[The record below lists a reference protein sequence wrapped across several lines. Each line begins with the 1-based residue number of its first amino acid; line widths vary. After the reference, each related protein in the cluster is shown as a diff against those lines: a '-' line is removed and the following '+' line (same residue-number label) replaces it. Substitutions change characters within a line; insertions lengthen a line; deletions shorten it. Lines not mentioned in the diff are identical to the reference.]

1 MKALFAALALML
13 FAFQP
18 AAVQAG
24 SSQAGKPLL
33 PADQVAAFSDKVQ
46 LDLAARG
53 ASVAIVAR
61 KGRHASELPKGVTYT
76 HVAFWVFS
84 TIKRADGSSYQGYR
98 VYNLYQ
104 DSNAP
109 SRSSLV
115 QDGPADFFAG
125 AHALEAGIIIP
136 DPRLQRKLLKVIA
149 SPTYRELHNRSYS
162 VLANPQTRQFQNCT
176 EHTLDVIMA
185 ALYDTNNAAQIKSNI
200 TAHFTPQVIK
210 IGGLKRT
217 FAPVASRA
225 LTTQDHGA
233 QIRTAT
239 FGSILRFMKQ
249 NRLVAASYTLTPSR
263 AAGL

>member
-1 MKALFAALALML
+1 MKRLGAALALAL
-13 FAFQP
+13 FALQP
-18 AAVQAG
+18 GHADAG

-46 LDLAARG
+46 VDLAARG

-84 TIKRADGSSYQGYR
+84 RIKRSDGSMYQGYR

-104 DSNAP
+104 DAQNP
-109 SRSSLV
+109 MRSSLV
-115 QDGPADFFAG
+115 QDSPADFFAG

-149 SPTYRELHNRSYS
+149 SPTYKKLHNPTYS
-162 VLANPQTRQFQNCT
+162 VLANPQTQHFQNCT
-176 EHTLDVIMA
+176 EHTLDVVMA
-185 ALYDTNNAAQIKSNI
+185 ALYDTSDPAKIKSNI
-200 TAHFTPQVIK
+200 TAHFTPQVIQ
-210 IGGLKRT
+210 IGGLKRA
-217 FAPVASRA
+217 FAPVASKA

-233 QIRTAT
+233 QIGTAT
-239 FGSILRFMKQ
+239 FGSILRFMKA
-249 NRLVAASYTLTPSR
+249 NKLVSASYSLTPSR
-263 AAGL
+263 AAGI

>member
-1 MKALFAALALML
+1 MKRLITALALGL
-13 FAFQP
+13 FALQP
-18 AAVQAG
+18 GHADAG
-24 SSQAGKPLL
+24 SSQAGKPVL

-84 TIKRADGSSYQGYR
+84 QIKRSDGSTYQGYR

-104 DSNAP
+104 DAQNP
-109 SRSSLV
+109 MRSALV

-149 SPTYRELHNRSYS
+149 SPTYKKLHNPSYT
-162 VLANPQTRQFQNCT
+162 VLANPKTQQFQNCT
-176 EHTLDVIMA
+176 EHTLDVLMA
-185 ALYDTNNAAQIKSNI
+185 ALYDTSDPAQIKSNI
-200 TAHFTPQVIK
+200 SAHFKPQLIE
-210 IGGLKRT
+210 IGALKRS
-217 FAPVASRA
+217 FATVASKA

-233 QIRTAT
+233 QVRTAT

-249 NRLVAASYTLTPSR
+249 NNLVSTTYRINPTQAT
-263 AAGL
+263 GI

>member
-1 MKALFAALALML
+1 MKRLITAIALALFALHPGLAD
-13 FAFQP
+13 
-18 AAVQAG
+18 AG

-46 LDLAARG
+46 IDLAARG

-61 KGRHASELPKGVTYT
+61 KGRHASELPDGVTYT
-76 HVAFWVFS
+76 HVAFWVYAR
-84 TIKRADGSSYQGYR
+84 IKRGDGTAYQGYR

-104 DSNAP
+104 DADNPTHST
-109 SRSSLV
+109 LV

-149 SPTYRELHNRSYS
+149 SPTYKTLHNPAYS

-176 EHTLDVIMA
+176 EHTLDVLMA
-185 ALYDTNNAAQIKSNI
+185 ALYDTRDQAQIKSNI
-200 TAHFTPQVIK
+200 TAYFTPQVIK
-210 IGGLKRT
+210 IGGLKRAL
-217 FAPVASRA
+217 APMASKA
-225 LTTQDHGA
+225 LTTQDHPG

-249 NRLVAASYTLTPSR
+249 NRLVSATYRLTPAR
-263 AAGL
+263 AAGI

>member
-1 MKALFAALALML
+1 MRRLIAAAALAICALH
-13 FAFQP
+13 P
-18 AAVQAG
+18 VQADAG

-33 PADQVAAFSDKVQ
+33 PAEQVAAFSDKVQ
-46 LDLAARG
+46 IDLAARG

-61 KGRHASELPKGVTYT
+61 KGRHASELPQGVTYT

-84 TIKRADGSSYQGYR
+84 EIKRADGSRYNGYR

-104 DSNAP
+104 DAKTP
-109 SRSSLV
+109 TRSALV

-136 DPRLQRKLLKVIA
+136 DPRLQRKLLRVIG
-149 SPTYRELHNRSYS
+149 SPTYKKLHNSTYS

-176 EHTLDVIMA
+176 EHTLDVLMA
-185 ALYDTNNAAQIKSNI
+185 ALYDTSDPAQIKSNI

-210 IGGLKRT
+210 IGSLKRA
-217 FAPVASRA
+217 FAPVASKA
-225 LTTQDHGA
+225 LTTQDHGTE
-233 QIRTAT
+233 IRTAT

-249 NRLVAASYTLTPSR
+249 NKLVAAAYTLSPSR

>member
-1 MKALFAALALML
+1 MKALLTALALTL
-13 FAFQP
+13 CAVQP
-18 AAVQAG
+18 AAVDAG

-33 PADQVAAFSDKVQ
+33 PAEQVAAFSDKVQ
-46 LDLAARG
+46 VDLAARG

-61 KGRHASELPKGVTYT
+61 KGRHASELPQGVTYT

-104 DSNAP
+104 DADRP
-109 SRSSLV
+109 TRSSLV

-125 AHALEAGIIIP
+125 AHALETGIIIP

-149 SPTYRELHNRSYS
+149 SPTYRKLHNTSYS

-176 EHTLDVIMA
+176 EHTLDVLMA
-185 ALYDTNNAAQIKSNI
+185 ALYNTNDAAQIKSNI

-210 IGGLKRT
+210 IGGLKRS
-217 FAPVASRA
+217 FAPLASKA
-225 LTTQDHGA
+225 LTTEDHGP

-249 NRLVAASYTLTPSR
+249 NKLVAKSYTLSPTR
-263 AAGL
+263 ATGI